1 MAKRKI
7 AAALPSLRSEI
18 FRGSGQPEGSA
29 HDSSS
34 VRTGS
39 TAGSSAAARRRAP
52 ETEPEPERA
61 AAGGSKG
68 KGAETGGGGHIT
80 VTLLSAADGL
90 EDLAEATRRLAS
102 AAAAAASNLDNATA
116 AAGASGADDETG
128 DEIQNGGAIGAD
140 EKLIS
145 SNLAGELPCTLI
157 LFPLSPRRAVSCRG
171 CMRDHRDRLLSW
183 SCCNQSCAAF
193 KGGATT
199 GSDGPDL
206 LLRFAAGGSVG
217 SALTSDGFPPWYLR
231 LTEIQYARTAH
242 DTHAWSNP
250 H

>member
-52 ETEPEPERA
+52 EPEPEPQRAA

-157 LFPLSPRRAVSCRG
+157 LFPLSPRRVVSCRVVAA
-171 CMRDHRDRLLSW
+171 CAITVIVIVIACLVD
-183 SCCNQSCAAF
+183 CNQSIVRCSVQ
-193 KGGATT
+193 GWRD
-199 GSDGPDL
+199 DG
-206 LLRFAAGGSVG
+206 
-217 SALTSDGFPPWYLR
+217 
-231 LTEIQYARTAH
+231 
-242 DTHAWSNP
+242 
-250 H
+250 

>member
-61 AAGGSKG
+61 AAAGGSKG

-102 AAAAAASNLDNATA
+102 AAAAAAASNLDNATA

-157 LFPLSPRRAVSCRG
+157 LFPLSPRRVVSWLHACAITVIACLVG
-171 CMRDHRDRLLSW
+171 C
-183 SCCNQSCAAF
+183 N
-193 KGGATT
+193 
-199 GSDGPDL
+199 
-206 LLRFAAGGSVG
+206 
-217 SALTSDGFPPWYLR
+217 
-231 LTEIQYARTAH
+231 
-242 DTHAWSNP
+242 
-250 H
+250 

>member
-1 MAKRKI
+1 MQEAAVAKRKI

-52 ETEPEPERA
+52 EPEPEPQRAA

-102 AAAAAASNLDNATA
+102 AAAAAAAASNLDNATA

-171 CMRDHRDRLLSW
+171 CMRA
-183 SCCNQSCAAF
+183 CAIVIA
-193 KGGATT
+193 
-199 GSDGPDL
+199 
-206 LLRFAAGGSVG
+206 
-217 SALTSDGFPPWYLR
+217 
-231 LTEIQYARTAH
+231 
-242 DTHAWSNP
+242 
-250 H
+250 

>member
-1 MAKRKI
+1 VAKRKI

-52 ETEPEPERA
+52 ETEPEPQRAAASAAAAA

-102 AAAAAASNLDNATA
+102 AAAAAAAASNLDNATA

-171 CMRDHRDRLLSW
+171 CMRA
-183 SCCNQSCAAF
+183 CAIVIA
-193 KGGATT
+193 
-199 GSDGPDL
+199 
-206 LLRFAAGGSVG
+206 
-217 SALTSDGFPPWYLR
+217 
-231 LTEIQYARTAH
+231 
-242 DTHAWSNP
+242 
-250 H
+250 